1 MNKRQKKK
9 VNRIHEH
16 KYRAR
21 DPKTGKWRTVYSPIC
36 HMVRIGELNRNGMLY
51 HQPY

>member
-9 VNRIHEH
+9 AERIKCHRH
-16 KYRAR
+16 RVR
-21 DPKTGKWRTVYSPIC
+21 DPRTGKWRAVYSPIC